1 MKLFIRCGKGKGKLQ
16 GLDKCPRASN
26 SKNLKGQEK
35 GVVVRTAAVKEDHP
49 TETFQ
54 ERNNL
59 QSSQE
64 GIGGLNTQ
72 TLPFCYLS
80 ISCQPLPLTKPNR
93 KQRARKLVV
102 AVPVD
107 QPPDGTGQGGEEWRV
122 MSEE

>member
-35 GVVVRTAAVKEDHP
+35 GVAVRTAAVKEDHP

-59 QSSQE
+59 QSSQ
-64 GIGGLNTQ
+64 
-72 TLPFCYLS
+72 
-80 ISCQPLPLTKPNR
+80 
-93 KQRARKLVV
+93 
-102 AVPVD
+102 
-107 QPPDGTGQGGEEWRV
+107 
-122 MSEE
+122 